1 MRLAGKR
8 ARVSPALLVAVV
20 ALVASLGGGAVA
32 GVTVSALNKKE
43 KKQVKRISKKQAKK
57 QVKKIPAGPRGPK
70 GDFGQQGPK
79 GDAGESAAS
88 YWAVVA
94 EFGSLVRGSPGA
106 SSAQLFKPAVD
117 GSYEV
122 DFGRDVSECSLL
134 ATLGRTDAE
143 DFEPQGGEISTAY
156 RVGNAEAVFVKA
168 RNSDG
173 TKADRSFHLA
183 VLC

>member
-1 MRLAGKR
+1 M
-8 ARVSPALLVAVV
+8 AVV
-20 ALVASLGGGAVA
+20 ALVAALGGGAVA
-32 GVTVSALNKKE
+32 GVTVNALNKKE

-70 GDFGQQGPK
+70 GD
-79 GDAGESAAS
+79 AGESATS
-88 YWAVVA
+88 YWAVVG

-122 DFGRDVSECSLL
+122 DFGRDVSDCSLL

-143 DFEPQGGEISTAY
+143 EFEPEGG
-156 RVGNAEAVFVKA
+156 
-168 RNSDG
+168 
-173 TKADRSFHLA
+173 
-183 VLC
+183 